1 MTAATGSL
9 GGARSRPA
17 DAVTA
22 GSGTTR
28 GRSGCWRSSSLLLA
42 FTKAIQPSY
51 GPPGIQGLAS
61 AVLPLALAAVGQAIV
76 VISGGIDLS
85 IGSIMALTSVIS
97 AVAHEEPTRSWR
109 SPS

>member
-17 DAVTA
+17 DAVTGWLMHNA
-22 GSGTTR
+22 WTLG
-28 GRSGCWRSSSLLLA
+28 LLAFLAVLLA

-51 GPPGIQGLAS
+51 GAARHPGARQRGA
-61 AVLPLALAAVGQAIV
+61 PLALAAVGQAIV

-97 AVAHEEPTRSWR
+97 ASLR
-109 SPS
+109 